1 MDDAPASQQRSI
13 HLEATVYLPAGE
25 GPHPVVMFLHGST
38 GPRLRLPTETE
49 RPDEWGQHLADRGI
63 AVIAPMRRGRGRSG
77 GNYLETYFG
86 DVEASERGIT
96 YALQSTYAC
105 EDYLRQQSWV
115 DQRQLILAGASRGGM
130 LAAWHAATR
139 PGCCAGVIGFASG
152 WTSSRGAG
160 SEQADVN
167 LQLLNRIAGRI
178 EVPAL
183 MLYANEDPLYPRAR
197 SEQYVERLRRK
208 ARNLEAQW
216 LDAPSGHRFFAQSMP
231 LWTARVDA
239 FLDGCLAAARGQ
251 P

>member
-1 MDDAPASQQRSI
+1 MEDGTATQQRSI
-13 HLEATVYLPAGE
+13 HLETTVYLPAGK
-25 GPHPVVMFLHGST
+25 GPHPVVMFHHGST
-38 GPRLRLPTETE
+38 GPRLRLPTATE

-77 GNYLETYFG
+77 GTYFETYFG

-139 PGCCAGVIGFASG
+139 PGCCAGVVGFAPG

-160 SEQADVN
+160 LEQPDVN
-167 LQLLNRIAGRI
+167 LQLLNRIAGPI
-178 EVPAL
+178 EVPIL
-183 MLYANEDPLYPRAR
+183 MLYANEDSLYPRAR
-197 SEQYVERLRRK
+197 SEQYVESLRRM
-208 ARNLEAQW
+208 APTLEAQW
-216 LDAPSGHRFFAQSMP
+216 LAAPSGHRFFAQSMP
-231 LWTARVDA
+231 LWAERVDA
-239 FLDGCLAAARGQ
+239 FLGACLAPARE
-251 P
+251 